1 MLGALPTLIG
11 RRVAVPK
18 GWTIQIT
25 TQDARS
31 WRPIVRHR
39 RFAVAIEDR
48 DRAVEARHHVRAD
61 ASADI
66 VAIGE
71 LPSSHGLSP
80 GRIRAG

>member
-1 MLGALPTLIG
+1 MP
-11 RRVAVPK
+11 R
-18 GWTIQIT
+18 GWTVQIT
-25 TQDARS
+25 AQDARS

-48 DRAVEARHHVRAD
+48 DRAVAAVRHHVRAE

-71 LPSSHGLSP
+71 LPSACGLSP
-80 GRIRAG
+80 GRIKAR